1 MEPSDQNQKTQT
13 HKTKHRRRYSKNFS
27 ETVFPMVA
35 TIENTTAD
43 SPQRLANPAL
53 PPLESYWKPQPET
66 MGERVKLQL
75 LHQISNFAGLLRPV
89 LGRLSKSSVSVLT
102 YHRIAP
108 NYPGVPFPTINVTPD
123 KFREQLLGL
132 KRAGFQFASL
142 SSVLDA
148 CDAANGAAVD
158 VPERTVIVTFDD
170 IYDNVFQN
178 AWPVLQELNIPVTFF
193 ISTAFVDSK
202 EPFLFDPW
210 ARQHQDAVP
219 EDSWLPITD
228 AHLRTMLK
236 SDLVELGA
244 HTDTHQDFR
253 NRPQAFAADLAI
265 GAQKLKQ
272 RYGTDR
278 MSFAFPYGIPRMG
291 FTSEV
296 LMDITRGLGLGLRS
310 GLSTGS
316 HANKLTSSP
325 FGWGRFHVFQHDNT
339 RSLAA
344 KIDGWY
350 EWLPKIKNLLT
361 RTTKLAVAE

>member
-1 MEPSDQNQKTQT
+1 M
-13 HKTKHRRRYSKNFS
+13 
-27 ETVFPMVA
+27 
-35 TIENTTAD
+35 D
-43 SPQRLANPAL
+43 SPRPVVNPAL
-53 PPLESYWKPQPET
+53 PPLASYWKPGNET
-66 MGERVKLQL
+66 VREQVKLQL
-75 LHQISNFAGLLRPV
+75 LHQVSNFAGFLRPV
-89 LGRLSKSSVSVLT
+89 LGRLAKSSVSILT

-108 NYPGVPFPTINVTPD
+108 KCKGVPFPTINVTPD

-132 KRAGFQFASL
+132 KKAGFQFASL

-148 CDAANGAAVD
+148 CDKANVTGAVPD
-158 VPERTVIVTFDD
+158 VPERTVVVTFDD
-170 IYDNVFQN
+170 IYDNVFHN

-193 ISTAFVDSK
+193 VSTAFVDSV

-210 ARQHQDAVP
+210 AQQYRDSVPDDA
-219 EDSWLPITD
+219 WLPITD
-228 AHLRTMLK
+228 AHLRTMLE

-253 NRPQAFAADLAI
+253 NRPQAFAADMAI
-265 GAQKLKQ
+265 GAQKLRQ
-272 RYGTDR
+272 RYGADKLP
-278 MSFAFPYGIPRMG
+278 FAFPYGIPRMG
-291 FTSEV
+291 FTAEA
-296 LMDITRGLGLGLRS
+296 LMNVTRGLGLRC

-316 HANKLTSSP
+316 HTNKLSSSP

-361 RTTKLAVAE
+361 RRMKPSIAE